1 MQIGIPVKREFY
13 WGFRNKSDNEASDRL
28 QVATSGETGLNE
40 YFGAKLVAESGWQ
53 RNKC

>member
-1 MQIGIPVKREFY
+1 MAVKGGFSE
-13 WGFRNKSDNEASDRL
+13 GFRNKSDNEASDRL